1 MLLMRLKTK
10 DQIVKTLSES
20 SIQKLA
26 IKQICSNDDLEEV
39 IKLAQAILRTGDKS
53 TVYVVAG

>member
-20 SIQKLA
+20 SIQKIA
-26 IKQICSNDDLEEV
+26 IKQICSNDDLDEV